1 MIDLVQVGLRIT
13 ELRKNAGLTQVRLAE
28 RLNITHQA
36 ISKWETGV
44 SLPDAEYLVL
54 LSKLFGV
61 AIEVILQGGAADEPS
76 DSTPHEQS
84 RATDMDQLVSIASVV
99 DRDTIGRLVLS
110 ADATDTE
117 MHHLHCLAPF
127 VSSEALNHLVRNM
140 RPENIREDELQSLA
154 AFL

>member
-28 RLNITHQA
+28 RLKITHQA
-36 ISKWETGV
+36 VSKWETGV
-44 SLPDAEYLVL
+44 SLPDA
-54 LSKLFGV
+54 
-61 AIEVILQGGAADEPS
+61 
-76 DSTPHEQS
+76 
-84 RATDMDQLVSIASVV
+84 
-99 DRDTIGRLVLS
+99 
-110 ADATDTE
+110 TDTG

-127 VSSEALNHLVRNM
+127 LSSEALNHLVRNM